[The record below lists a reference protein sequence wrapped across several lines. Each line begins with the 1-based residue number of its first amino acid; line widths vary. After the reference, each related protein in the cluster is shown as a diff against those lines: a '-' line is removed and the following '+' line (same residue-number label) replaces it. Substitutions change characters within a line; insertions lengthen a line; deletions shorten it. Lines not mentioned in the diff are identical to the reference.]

1 MMASGNGD
9 TIRELLLQ
17 LNGKLASFMTQS
29 TADIATLTVKVDAI
43 KDSCA
48 VMNHNSTLMAD
59 RVGALERSNMRT
71 TDYKQFLIKLGATL
85 AGATAFFATILA
97 ILFYLGVI

>member
-1 MMASGNGD
+1 MMSDNGN

-17 LNGKLASFMTQS
+17 LNGKLASFMAQS

-48 VMNHNSTLMAD
+48 IMNHNSTLMAD
-59 RVGALERSNMRT
+59 RIGKLESVNRT
-71 TDYKQFLIKLGATL
+71 STDYKDFAKKVGITLSGA
-85 AGATAFFATILA
+85 AGFTVTILT
-97 ILFYLGVI
+97 ILYLLGVVI